1 MRVIVIKANEK
12 DRERIRSSY
21 SPSGEFINSFYFQG
35 SGTNSRKL
43 YYVTHGSR
51 EGYLILNSEKE
62 DAVFSS
68 KEFYFYMNGLLEFSD
83 RANDIDEIVT
93 IECYGGFHHKV
104 ELRLLEKTILMG
116 PISTKKAVLW
126 AGWRS
131 KYDDDYF
138 AILNASAKELYEIG
152 RNKTGLPSFD
162 PRGTDIRRVE
172 EIAEYLQGRFAGVLF
187 DEAMGEIT
195 QTTDYY
201 EKEVLLS

>member
-104 ELRLLEKTILMG
+104 ELRLLEKTILEAAKGARKRIRLVEYRIQSPDHPYLMG
-116 PISTKKAVLW
+116 CPES
-126 AGWRS
+126 
-131 KYDDDYF
+131 
-138 AILNASAKELYEIG
+138 LYLKFFIYQV
-152 RNKTGLPSFD
+152 F
-162 PRGTDIRRVE
+162 
-172 EIAEYLQGRFAGVLF
+172 
-187 DEAMGEIT
+187 
-195 QTTDYY
+195 
-201 EKEVLLS
+201 EVY